1 MTDSVTE
8 PAGDHRHAA
17 DDGTARASVAPLA
30 HLAWRDVMVA
40 AVVEETADA
49 RSLVLD
55 APHWPGHVAGQHV
68 DVRLTAPDGY
78 QATRSYSLSS
88 GPGSRRPRSPCRRS
102 RTARCPPTWCATS
115 PSATPSAMR
124 GPIGGY
130 FVWAGLHR
138 PLLLVG
144 GGSGLAPLRAM
155 WRAADPTA
163 PVVVLAS
170 VTTPARLLYA
180 DELADRVRAGTAAAT
195 VHLSRAELPPDA
207 VRTGDAARRRSRSA
221 PVGSTRHPSRP
232 PSPRAVARM
241 RTRPSSS
248 AARRRSSRRWSTCSR
263 AAGLDP
269 RAVRAE
275 RFG

>member
-1 MTDSVTE
+1 MTDSATQPSATLGTR
-8 PAGDHRHAA
+8 PATGR
-17 DDGTARASVAPLA
+17 TALVAPLA

-88 GPGSRRPRSPCRRS
+88 GPGQ
-102 RTARCPPTWCATS
+102 APTITVQEVEDGEVS
-115 PSATPSAMR
+115 TYLVRDIVVGDTLGMR

-130 FVWAGLHR
+130 FVWAGQHR

-180 DELADRVRAGTAAAT
+180 DELAGRVRAGTAAAT
-195 VHLSRAELPPDA
+195 VHVSRAELPPDA
-207 VRTGDAARRRSRSA
+207 VRPGTPLDALTLRSGRVDAESVEA
-221 PVGSTRHPSRP
+221 
-232 PSPRAVARM
+232 AVAACGGADADPAVFVCGP
-241 RTRPSSS
+241 TSFVE
-248 AARRRSSRRWSTCSR
+248 ALVDLLT

>member
-1 MTDSVTE
+1 
-8 PAGDHRHAA
+8 
-17 DDGTARASVAPLA
+17 VAPLA
-30 HLAWRDVMVA
+30 HLAWREAVVA
-40 AVVEETADA
+40 TVVEETADA
-49 RSLVLD
+49 RTLALEV
-55 APHWPGHVAGQHV
+55 PRWPGHVAGQHV

-88 GPGSRRPRSPCRRS
+88 GPGQ
-102 RTARCPPTWCATS
+102 APTITVQEVEDGEVSTYLVRDVAVGDGLEV
-115 PSATPSAMR
+115 R

-130 FVWAGLHR
+130 FVWTGRRR

-180 DELADRVRAGTAAAT
+180 VELAERARAGTVLAT
-195 VHLSRAELPPDA
+195 VHLSRADVPADA
-207 VRTGDAARRRSRSA
+207 VRAGTPLEPVTLRSGRVDQAS
-221 PVGSTRHPSRP
+221 VGA
-232 PSPRAVARM
+232 AVAACGGVDADPAVFVCGP
-241 RTRPSSS
+241 TSFVE
-248 AARRRSSRRWSTCSR
+248 AVVDLLG

-269 RAVRAE
+269 RSVRAE